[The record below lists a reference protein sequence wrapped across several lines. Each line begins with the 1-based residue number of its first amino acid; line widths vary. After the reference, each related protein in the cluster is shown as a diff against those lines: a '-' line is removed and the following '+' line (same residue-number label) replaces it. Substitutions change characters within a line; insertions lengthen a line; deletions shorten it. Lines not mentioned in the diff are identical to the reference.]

1 MRALILLI
9 MAFSAMTA
17 NATADPKGSTA
28 GAKKD
33 YQRCLT
39 KLDAYQELIDIRMDY
54 QTGKC
59 HYFHMPCNWADR
71 NTTVTYPEG
80 AYDSGTV
87 YLQSKYRK
95 VAEYCMSILDEIENP
110 TK

>member
-17 NATADPKGSTA
+17 NASADEE
-28 GAKKD
+28 
-33 YQRCLT
+33 YQRCLN
-39 KLDAYQELIDIRMDY
+39 KLDAYQEQIDVRMNY
-54 QTGKC
+54 RTSRC
-59 HYFHMPCNWADR
+59 HYFHMSCKWADR
-71 NTTVTYPEG
+71 NTIVEFPEG

-87 YLQSKYRK
+87 LLQDKYNR
-95 VAEYCMSILDEIENP
+95 VADYCMSILDEIENP